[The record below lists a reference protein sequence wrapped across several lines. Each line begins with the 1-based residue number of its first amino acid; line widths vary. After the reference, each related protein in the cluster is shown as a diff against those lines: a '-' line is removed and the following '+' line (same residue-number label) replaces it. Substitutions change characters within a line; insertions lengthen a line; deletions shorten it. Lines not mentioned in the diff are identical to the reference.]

1 LEIQAD
7 HVSFRNY
14 LLFFAGQQISLL
26 GSSASQFVVI
36 WWITLETQSSWYLAL
51 ASVAGFAPMILLT
64 PFAGVIVD
72 RWSRKLIIGLVDL
85 LQALSTIVLISLF
98 WLEIASVW
106 FILILLVFRSCCQAF
121 HVPAVE
127 AIVPLMVPRDKLG
140 RINGLNYVLNGI
152 MTLIGPVTAAILL
165 TFWKIH
171 QILWID
177 PATFIVAVVLLLL
190 IRIPSVRTEREKSSF
205 KRDFAEGLAF
215 IRNSRGLVPLIFL
228 ATALNFLLMPLTTL
242 LPYFVN
248 YDHHGLAAEFAL
260 VTAVTQLGMF
270 GGGVFMIVMKELK
283 RKILMTVVFILIC
296 FLGYALTAFT
306 PTGWFWFMSMCLF
319 IMTFTV
325 APANILLRTIIQTIV
340 PGQMQGRVNS
350 VLMSLSSA
358 ASPFG
363 MVISGIIAA
372 YTATANLFLAC
383 AIAGTLVLLSAW
395 FFTDMRHV
403 EEIKEASTTPAD
415 KASTPPVQD

>member
-1 LEIQAD
+1 
-7 HVSFRNY
+7 
-14 LLFFAGQQISLL
+14 
-26 GSSASQFVVI
+26 
-36 WWITLETQSSWYLAL
+36 
-51 ASVAGFAPMILLT
+51 
-64 PFAGVIVD
+64 
-72 RWSRKLIIGLVDL
+72 
-85 LQALSTIVLISLF
+85 
-98 WLEIASVW
+98 
-106 FILILLVFRSCCQAF
+106 
-121 HVPAVE
+121 
-127 AIVPLMVPRDKLG
+127 
-140 RINGLNYVLNGI
+140 
-152 MTLIGPVTAAILL
+152 
-165 TFWKIH
+165 
-171 QILWID
+171 
-177 PATFIVAVVLLLL
+177 
-190 IRIPSVRTEREKSSF
+190 
-205 KRDFAEGLAF
+205 
-215 IRNSRGLVPLIFL
+215 
-228 ATALNFLLMPLTTL
+228 MPLTTL